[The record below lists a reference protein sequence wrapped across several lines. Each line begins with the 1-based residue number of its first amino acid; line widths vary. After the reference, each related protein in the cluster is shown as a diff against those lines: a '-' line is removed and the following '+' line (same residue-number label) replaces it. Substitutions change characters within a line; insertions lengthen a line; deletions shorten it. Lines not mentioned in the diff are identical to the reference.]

1 MRAGQLKA
9 EAVLEG
15 VDHLLPVRYRR
26 RGFGRDA
33 RPHEREGRLQLEEL
47 GECHAAARFAP
58 LVQRLG
64 TVPEPDRFC
73 DRKQPVALAYPLGKQ
88 VFELDRQGEGR
99 IDPPRHLFRAETF
112 DKVVLRHQPPDARG
126 RGVFRPV
133 LELLVMRVLH
143 LEQSAVTTLDDAG
156 HGHAV
161 ACVQLLGDKRLVEP
175 RDAEPAAAVVA
186 DARLRQPHPLEFRD
200 LGRDRRNCADH
211 GRLHPDRERGNR
223 HRSAVGLPIERQR
236 QKQVADRLDAELV
249 EALDVGGLHL
259 GQRGNRRVQ
268 RVRKDNYAQRV
279 IARTPPQSKPE
290 RGSGLSRRLRLT
302 ITAIVITVIVVI
314 GIIGYAATG
323 LAYAQTRVGNADKTL
338 SVVISHQNSLNTTVA
353 DLNSKFNSLS
363 TSATF
368 DPRQART
375 LFQQFAAG
383 ETAAG
388 VADDQDDASLASSRA
403 TLSQRDWL
411 TIVARGSLDKEAA
424 KIDHARKALSIA
436 KAAAAGYAQVGQFFQ
451 TYYGVQ
457 VDFELVS
464 TQVASADLAGA
475 STTLATMKTDVD
487 NGLQLSSSPGLPTEL
502 HALMVDLGTL
512 VTDFGKLLSA
522 AAANHDTAIANAE
535 NSVQADAGKLGTYNV
550 DKIMAE
556 ITAYYKPMFDTINL
570 EMAKA
575 AA

>member
-1 MRAGQLKA
+1 M
-9 EAVLEG
+9 
-15 VDHLLPVRYRR
+15 
-26 RGFGRDA
+26 
-33 RPHEREGRLQLEEL
+33 
-47 GECHAAARFAP
+47 
-58 LVQRLG
+58 
-64 TVPEPDRFC
+64 
-73 DRKQPVALAYPLGKQ
+73 
-88 VFELDRQGEGR
+88 
-99 IDPPRHLFRAETF
+99 
-112 DKVVLRHQPPDARG
+112 
-126 RGVFRPV
+126 
-133 LELLVMRVLH
+133 
-143 LEQSAVTTLDDAG
+143 
-156 HGHAV
+156 
-161 ACVQLLGDKRLVEP
+161 
-175 RDAEPAAAVVA
+175 
-186 DARLRQPHPLEFRD
+186 
-200 LGRDRRNCADH
+200 
-211 GRLHPDRERGNR
+211 
-223 HRSAVGLPIERQR
+223 
-236 QKQVADRLDAELV
+236 
-249 EALDVGGLHL
+249 
-259 GQRGNRRVQ
+259 
-268 RVRKDNYAQRV
+268 